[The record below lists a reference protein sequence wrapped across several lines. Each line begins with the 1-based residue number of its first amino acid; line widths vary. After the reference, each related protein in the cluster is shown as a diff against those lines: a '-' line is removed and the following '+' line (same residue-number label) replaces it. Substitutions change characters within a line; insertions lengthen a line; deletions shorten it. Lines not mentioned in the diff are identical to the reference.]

1 MTHKLI
7 PQSLNLV
14 AGLMLISG
22 ISLAAMQAPTYA
34 NLSGG
39 GASVGINLQSNDVE
53 LRPAATV
60 TYINPYQQADAGIQL
75 ILGMLLIMLG
85 FFIHGF
91 ARASSERPVHITIAP
106 PKPKHEHKWFWMEMR
121 I

>member
-7 PQSLNLV
+7 TQSLNLF

-22 ISLAAMQAPTYA
+22 ISLSAMQVPQYA

-39 GASVGINLQSNDVE
+39 GASIGINPQNHSVE
-53 LRPAATV
+53 LRPAAV
-60 TYINPYQQADAGIQL
+60 AYVNHYEQADAGVQL
-75 ILGMLLIMLG
+75 ILGMLLILLG

-91 ARASSERPVHITIAP
+91 ARANSERPVHITV
-106 PKPKHEHKWFWMEMR
+106 KPSRRTHEKKWFWMEMQ